1 MKPYPKELRERVV
14 AAVEQTVHS
23 IAEIAD
29 IFGVGISFVKKMLKL
44 HREGES
50 LEPGRGSGARPLLNQ
65 DQLEM
70 LRAAVET
77 RPDATLEELQGFMA
91 DECKVRASIPTL
103 CRALKKL
110 DLPRKKKVSWPANA
124 TKKRDKR
131 SAKRFLKS
139 M

>member
-44 HREGES
+44 HRDGES
-50 LEPGRGSGARPLLNQ
+50 LEPRRGSGATPLLNQ
-65 DQLEM
+65 DQLAM

-77 RPDATLEELQGFMA
+77 RPDATLEELQRFMA
-91 DECKVRASIPTL
+91 AECNVRASIPTL

-110 DLPRKKKVSWPANA
+110 DLPRKKKSRGQR
-124 TKKRDKR
+124 TRQK
-131 SAKRFLKS
+131 SAQSVPQKS
-139 M
+139 F